1 LGEVYQNHQ
10 WVPLLAL
17 AIKVYR
23 DRVSQVAD
31 YALINRSSN
40 VNLATLA
47 VTLLIAVL
55 VFGLLVVR
63 AATQIQFLSLI
74 CDIAA
79 IAEKA
84 ETLAARP
91 CDLNV
96 RTPKAR

>member
-1 LGEVYQNHQ
+1 MS
-10 WVPLLAL
+10 
-17 AIKVYR
+17 R

-74 CDIAA
+74 CDIAV

-84 ETLAARP
+84 ETLAAGP
-91 CDLNV
+91 CDLKV
-96 RTPKAR
+96 RAPKAR